1 MSAEP
6 KSDRSVG
13 GSIKDLTSDLSQLVR
28 SEITLAK
35 AELHDSVARIGT
47 GAGLFGGAGVV
58 GLFAVEFLLLAAMF
72 GIAAVTSLWLGALIV
87 GVVLGLIGVVLM
99 MTGKKKLQGAT
110 DGPAR
115 AIERIKSDA
124 QVIKADV
131 ERAARRK

>member
-6 KSDRSVG
+6 I
-13 GSIKDLTSDLSQLVR
+13 GSLKTLTSDLSELVR
-28 SEITLAK
+28 SEIALAK

-115 AIERIKSDA
+115 AIEQIKSDA